1 MRSFDAIFDIAADR
15 KGGTAILETLLE
27 RPKTP
32 ADIRQI
38 PDDHWLAA
46 MARGVFQA
54 GFSWKVIDAKW
65 PGFETAFQGF
75 DPAPVAFY
83 HDEDIDRLISDKGIV
98 RHGPKIQSVIENAR
112 FVMDIANEHGSFG
125 AFVAE
130 WPDDDFVGLTSV
142 LKKRGSR
149 LGGNTG
155 PYMLRS
161 MGVDSFILS
170 RDVVGRL
177 VAEGVIDKTPTS
189 QKALKATQ
197 AAFNTWRS
205 QSGRSLTEISRVLA
219 MSL

>member
-15 KGGTAILETLLE
+15 KGGAAILETLLE
-27 RPKTP
+27 RPKP
-32 ADIRQI
+32 QADIRQI
-38 PDDHWLAA
+38 PDDRWLAA

-130 WPDDDFVGLTSV
+130 WPDDDFVGLTGV